1 MKTKNNLIAVPLLA
15 ALLLAGCCSTNNVAK
30 PSNITLVNALKQVG
44 AGLAEF
50 KAAELETV
58 ATNKYLK
65 ANYPKGDF
73 TTGIFPSEVD
83 VTFNIAAS
91 ASGSEQLTIDL
102 NGSAPGVPV
111 SGGISNTSSSS
122 STASRGNQITLKFM
136 SALFTT
142 TTTTTTA
149 TNGTKVVVEQKIT
162 DPATLT
168 NFLNAVK
175 AQGIS
180 QTLE

>member
-1 MKTKNNLIAVPLLA
+1 MKIFVVALPILGV
-15 ALLLAGCCSTNNVAK
+15 LLLTGCCSTGNISK
-30 PSNITLVNALKQVG
+30 PSNITLVDALKQVG
-44 AGLAEF
+44 AGLADF
-50 KAAELETV
+50 KAAELEEV
-58 ATNKYLK
+58 STNQYLK
-65 ANYPKGDF
+65 KQFKSGDF

-91 ASGSEQLTIDL
+91 ASSGNQLTIDL

-180 QTLE
+180 QTIE

>member
-1 MKTKNNLIAVPLLA
+1 MQTKINLIALPILA
-15 ALLLAGCCSTNNVAK
+15 ALLLAGCCSTDNIAK

-44 AGLAEF
+44 SGLAEL

-58 ATNKYLK
+58 ATNQYLK
-65 ANYPKGDF
+65 AKYPNGDF

-83 VTFNIAAS
+83 VTFNVAAS
-91 ASGSEQLTIDL
+91 TSSSDQLTIDL

-142 TTTTTTA
+142 TTTTA
-149 TNGTKVVVEQKIT
+149 TNGTKVVVGIT